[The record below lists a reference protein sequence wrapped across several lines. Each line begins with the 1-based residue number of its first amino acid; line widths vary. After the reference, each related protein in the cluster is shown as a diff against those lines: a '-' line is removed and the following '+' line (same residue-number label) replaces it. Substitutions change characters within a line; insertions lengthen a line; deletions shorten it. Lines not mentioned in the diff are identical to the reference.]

1 MLLFIRDNFRWL
13 AAGFLLTLF
22 SSFGQTFFIGFSD
35 DDTREQRGI
44 KIERA
49 V

>member
-13 AAGFLLTLF
+13 AAGFLRTLF
-22 SSFGQTFFIGFSD
+22 SSFGRAFFLGLSGD
-35 DDTREQRGI
+35 ETREQKGME
-44 KIERA
+44 IERA

>member
-1 MLLFIRDNFRWL
+1 MLLFIRDNFRWF
-13 AAGFLLTLF
+13 AAGFLRTLLP
-22 SSFGQTFFIGFSD
+22 SFGQAFFIGFSG